1 MNFFESQFVIFI
13 IYAFFG
19 WIIESNYVS
28 MAEAV
33 KKHKYTF
40 INRGFLKGPI
50 VPIYG
55 VCSLL
60 LSWTLVPLMHS
71 KHPYLYV
78 ALTGMLVADTV
89 EYITSYTMEKFFHAR
104 WWDYSDKF
112 LNIKGRI
119 CFKNTVFWGGLSIIF
134 VKFINPL
141 ITDIYDSIPRHIL
154 KPVFWI
160 TFLIFMYDFLKTVSA
175 TIKVKNIQDSID
187 RIKKA
192 GSYMKASS
200 YHAAQAAR
208 DTIKRSSKSQLK
220 RIRHMYRG
228 YPNIQRNFLSSVKE
242 ADLGSGEIQKEFR
255 YLIMDFK
262 ELFNHDKNEMM

>member
-28 MAEAV
+28 ICEGV
-33 KKHKYTF
+33 KNRKYTF
-40 INRGFLKGPI
+40 INRGFLSGPI

-60 LSWTLVPLMHS
+60 LSWTLVPLMDT
-71 KHPYLYV
+71 KHPYLNV
-78 ALTGMLVADTV
+78 ALMGMLVADAV

-104 WWDYSDKF
+104 WWDYSNKF
-112 LNIKGRI
+112 MNIKGRI
-119 CFKNTVFWGGLSIIF
+119 CLKNTIFWAGLSVGFVKYIHPSIMKLYNSIPEKQLKKLFWISFIIF
-134 VKFINPL
+134 MF
-141 ITDIYDSIPRHIL
+141 
-154 KPVFWI
+154 
-160 TFLIFMYDFLKTVSA
+160 DFLRTVAA
-175 TIKVKNIQDSID
+175 TIKVKKIQDSID
-187 RIKKA
+187 KIKKA
-192 GSYMKASS
+192 GSNMKASS

-208 DTIKRSSKSQLK
+208 DTIKQSSRWQLN
-220 RIRHMYRG
+220 RIKHIYRG
-228 YPNIQRNFLSSVKE
+228 YPNIQRNFLNSIKE
-242 ADLGSGEIQKEFR
+242 AELSSGDIQKELL